1 MEHELTAE
9 ATKERTAV
17 IATITDISLLV
28 PSIVFALL
36 ANSLTLYTDLL
47 GDFNVFISNFMLWLI
62 LCRVRK
68 GMGAHYD
75 YGTGKMENLIT
86 VLGGGLEVL
95 SLGYIVYTSIGR
107 LISPIRLE
115 ADTGLV
121 GAAAI
126 MLISV
131 AAFGYLWFR
140 NYRIHKV
147 IPSPVTEIQW
157 RVPMSNTFIAA
168 GILSTLLLSVTLRK
182 YSWSGYI
189 DPVVSLMMCVY
200 VIYTFFGLIK
210 TSLFDLI
217 DKTLD
222 ESYQLI
228 ITRELVSFYDAYAQL
243 HGVRSRRAGGRIF
256 IDIFLEFDVE
266 QLMGDVRQAAAAMQ
280 SSLERK
286 IENSTISIVLATG
299 PMR

>member
-1 MEHELTAE
+1 MENSITAE

-17 IATITDISLLV
+17 ISMITDIALLI
-28 PSIVFALL
+28 PSIIVAFL

-47 GDFNVFISNFMLWLI
+47 GDFNVFFTNFMLWLI
-62 LCRVRK
+62 LYRVRK

-86 VLGGGLEVL
+86 VLGACVLIL

-115 ADTGLV
+115 ANTTLMG
-121 GAAAI
+121 AAI
-126 MLISV
+126 MLI
-131 AAFGYLWFR
+131 AAAAYGYLWIR
-140 NYRIHKV
+140 NYRIHKL
-147 IPSPVTEIQW
+147 IPSPITEIQW
-157 RVPMSNTFIAA
+157 RVPMSNALIAS
-168 GILSTLLLSVTLRK
+168 GILLTLLLMVILKK
-182 YSWSGYI
+182 YSWSAYI
-189 DPVVSLMMCVY
+189 DPVVSLIMCVY

-266 QLMGDVRQAAAAMQ
+266 QRMGDVRQAVAAMQ
-280 SSLERK
+280 SSLESK